1 MNTECMNIKNTE
13 CNRKC
18 LRSFRMFCTLFFIS
32 FSNICFCR
40 VLRVGYISERR
51 APEGMP
57 KGPPK
62 SCVLYKNMKSKMMLD
77 NTIS

>member
-1 MNTECMNIKNTE
+1 MNTECMNIKTTE

-32 FSNICFCR
+32 FPNICFCR
-40 VLRVGYISERR
+40 VLCVGYISERR
-51 APEGMP
+51 GMP
-57 KGPPK
+57 KRPHK
-62 SCVLYKNMKSKMMLD
+62 SCDLYKNMKSKTMLD